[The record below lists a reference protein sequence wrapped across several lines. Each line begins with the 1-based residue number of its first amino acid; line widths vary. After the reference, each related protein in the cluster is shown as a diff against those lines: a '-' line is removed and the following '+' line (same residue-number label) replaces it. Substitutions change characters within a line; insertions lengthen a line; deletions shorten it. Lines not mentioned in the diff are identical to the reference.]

1 MSALGQKQTF
11 AMQYVM
17 SALPPIADICSA
29 LAHVRFVPI
38 ADIPSLTRSPHR
50 RVRAAATALPFE
62 HPKLSVTAS
71 LNGEDFAD
79 QMDKAFQRSAKVI
92 EAEPIR
98 PLPNR
103 ARSRSVL
110 GGCVATDN
118 YGYAQKTS
126 N

>member
-1 MSALGQKQTF
+1 MCSALG
-11 AMQYVM
+11 
-17 SALPPIADICSA
+17 D
-29 LAHVRFVPI
+29 VRFVPK
-38 ADIPSLTRSPHR
+38 ADIPSLARSPR
-50 RVRAAATALPFE
+50 GRVRAAIEALPFE

-103 ARSRSVL
+103 ARR
-110 GGCVATDN
+110 A
-118 YGYAQKTS
+118 
-126 N
+126 

>member
-1 MSALGQKQTF
+1 
-11 AMQYVM
+11 
-17 SALPPIADICSA
+17 
-29 LAHVRFVPI
+29 VPK
-38 ADIPSLTRSPHR
+38 ADIPSLTRSPR
-50 RVRAAATALPFE
+50 RRGRAAIEALPFE
-62 HPKLSVTAS
+62 HPKLSTAS

-92 EAEPIR
+92 EAEPIQT
-98 PLPNR
+98 LPNR

-110 GGCVATDN
+110 GGCMATDN